1 MSFTAQSSSSESNV
15 NFSSRI
21 HFLQFVTIPRSSLT
35 STTLTLW
42 RVRAWYFVD
51 GPAIW
56 LCLTFLHDHTQV
68 CATGRK
74 IVEATLCCWCGL
86 SGGTRFQ
93 FILTLTFALITT
105 VRVCFLGFATVTYFA
120 FMISNLWEV
129 FWNYGLSQPKS
140 NTRSLHT
147 WMDSQ
152 LPILLNGLKFT
163 ISYFCF
169 LRPWYGSSRI
179 LVKILWC
186 LPSLCALGG
195 TRLQTPS
202 PLRWRLLKPLLGS
215 SRPVLRSWPSTRC
228 WEAGRC
234 IWVSEPPHLCFS
246 LFQNPL
252 PPEFAATLLATL
264 PSDSSAL

>member
-21 HFLQFVTIPRSSLT
+21 HFLQFETIPRSSLT

-105 VRVCFLGFATVTYFA
+105 VRVCFLGFAT
-120 FMISNLWEV
+120 I
-129 FWNYGLSQPKS
+129 
-140 NTRSLHT
+140 
-147 WMDSQ
+147 Q
-152 LPILLNGLKFT
+152 LPISPSWLVIFERSFGTMDYPNPNLTHDLFT
-163 ISYFCF
+163 PEWTHSF
-169 LRPWYGSSRI
+169 LFYLMG
-179 LVKILWC
+179 
-186 LPSLCALGG
+186 
-195 TRLQTPS
+195 
-202 PLRWRLLKPLLGS
+202 
-215 SRPVLRSWPSTRC
+215 
-228 WEAGRC
+228 
-234 IWVSEPPHLCFS
+234 
-246 LFQNPL
+246 
-252 PPEFAATLLATL
+252 
-264 PSDSSAL
+264 

>member
-1 MSFTAQSSSSESNV
+1 MLLVWPLRWN
-15 NFSSRI
+15 
-21 HFLQFVTIPRSSLT
+21 TISVHPNADFRFDYYSKG
-35 STTLTLW
+35 
-42 RVRAWYFVD
+42 VF
-51 GPAIW
+51 PW
-56 LCLTFLHDHTQV
+56 LRYH
-68 CATGRK
+68 
-74 IVEATLCCWCGL
+74 
-86 SGGTRFQ
+86 
-93 FILTLTFALITT
+93 
-105 VRVCFLGFATVTYFA
+105 TVTYFA

-215 SRPVLRSWPSTRC
+215 SRPVLRSRPSTHC
-228 WEAGRC
+228 WEAGWC

-246 LFQNPL
+246 SFQNPL